1 VPEPPVPLGETLPN
15 GRECPRVDSNHR
27 PAAWEAADQNALPT
41 PGAIHTSTGPMSA
54 CTDAVPRARLLGR
67 PCRREGFN
75 RRPPGPQPFGW
86 GAGRIGFG
94 FLARF
99 PLLSAP
105 LTSSQLGPMS
115 QRPNTERELNAVAGF
130 LSGIHVRLLP
140 ADRPS
145 CSAASACPVDSAV
158 VTLRPSQATRC
169 PGLPVG
175 PGGARSRTAV
185 VVGFGPCGRRTGPWR
200 EWRACLTPRCCHYGL
215 TWHHLGATL
224 TPWIWRRMSRTSAA
238 SSR

>member
-1 VPEPPVPLGETLPN
+1 MPPGGLEPPTRCLGSSGSECLTDA
-15 GRECPRVDSNHR
+15 GRDSHIDRSHECVHGCR
-27 PAAWEAADQNALPT
+27 T
-41 PGAIHTSTGPMSA
+41 PGAPARAPLSTRGIQPATAWTTTIRVGCWPDRIRLSSA
-54 CTDAVPRARLLGR
+54 VSVA
-67 PCRREGFN
+67 
-75 RRPPGPQPFGW
+75 
-86 GAGRIGFG
+86 
-94 FLARF
+94 
-99 PLLSAP
+99 LSAAHFLSAWTHEP
-105 LTSSQLGPMS
+105 APEHRTGA
-115 QRPNTERELNAVAGF
+115 QRAIAGF
-130 LSGIHVRLLP
+130 LSGIHVRVLP